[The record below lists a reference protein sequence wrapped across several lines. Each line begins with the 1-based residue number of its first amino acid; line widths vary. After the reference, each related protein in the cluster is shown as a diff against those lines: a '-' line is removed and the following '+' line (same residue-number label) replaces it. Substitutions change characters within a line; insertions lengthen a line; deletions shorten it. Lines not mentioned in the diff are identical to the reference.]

1 MFRSRFFCVF
11 GCMLLV
17 LCSCT
22 KTAEA
27 KSKNQTEE
35 KENPAVLAHKSKVD
49 AVISKMSPR
58 FLAKYQITDSNMDQF
73 INDLQLGSSVK
84 ITQCI
89 WICIN
94 MVLISLVFKYL
105 KKLK

>member
-49 AVISKMSPR
+49 AVVSKMSPR

-73 INDLQLGSSVK
+73 IFRTLKPFLTHQKL
-84 ITQCI
+84 
-89 WICIN
+89 
-94 MVLISLVFKYL
+94 LIQFFTWS
-105 KKLK
+105 